1 MIKAEVVM
9 MMMKIMIM
17 IMITIVIMIMIMMV
31 MMALMVMT
39 SKPHIPVTAHIML
52 LRLSHTITLL
62 GFT

>member
-17 IMITIVIMIMIMMV
+17 IMITIVIMIMMV

-39 SKPHIPVTAHIML
+39 SKHHIPVTAHIML